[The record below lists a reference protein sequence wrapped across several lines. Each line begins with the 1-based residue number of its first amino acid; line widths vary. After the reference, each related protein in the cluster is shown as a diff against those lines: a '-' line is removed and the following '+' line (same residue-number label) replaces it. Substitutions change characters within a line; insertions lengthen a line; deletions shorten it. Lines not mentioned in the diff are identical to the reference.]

1 MQQASGGERGGG
13 GGVIEASMCARYAMY
28 SVKEFFF
35 FWVYQVHISNLVF
48 FLTKSN
54 NTTFFIYLSIG
65 PDWAHNIFGLLFG
78 GKEDKC
84 ALLQH
89 VPLPDYFCFRSHGF
103 LIYENPR
110 LF

>member
-54 NTTFFIYLSIG
+54 NTTFLFIYQLGLIG
-65 PDWAHNIFGLLFG
+65 RTISSACFLG
-78 GKEDKC
+78 GKRTN
-84 ALLQH
+84 
-89 VPLPDYFCFRSHGF
+89 VPCYSMYRC
-103 LIYENPR
+103 LITFVFVPMGS
-110 LF
+110 